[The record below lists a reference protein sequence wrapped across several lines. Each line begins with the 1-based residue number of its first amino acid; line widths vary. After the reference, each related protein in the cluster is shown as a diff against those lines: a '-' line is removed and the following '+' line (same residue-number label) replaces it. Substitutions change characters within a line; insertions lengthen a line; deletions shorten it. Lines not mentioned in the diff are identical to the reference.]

1 MGGSSTKALEI
12 RAIFVVPQSESRQ
25 DSMSSQEATMKKP
38 LQGLRVVDL
47 THVLAGPYCTY
58 QLGLLGADVVKV
70 ESLEGD
76 MVRRWGD
83 TEDQIEKKLG
93 SGFAPQNA
101 GKRSISLDLTHP
113 DGAEIVMALA
123 ERADILVENYR
134 PGTLERYGLGYES
147 VRARKPDLIYLSISA
162 FGHTGPHG
170 HRPGFDDVVQ
180 ATSGYMSINQR
191 GDGPIRTGG
200 PVLDYASG
208 LHAASAVL
216 AAVILKQKTGEGQ
229 RLDLAMQDV
238 AMVLINRNTSI
249 AASTGIQPKALGNR
263 DAPMIGRFKAKEG
276 YVMLAGYLPRH
287 CRAIC
292 ATLGLTELEHLSG
305 RELSEQGDKIEQVV
319 ADRIA
324 ERTAEEWDER
334 FSEDRT
340 LGGGV
345 RDISEV
351 IATGQPEARKLLTK
365 VDSAA
370 GEFQV
375 TTNGYRINEEVFSPS
390 SGIPSLGEHTIEVLV
405 ELGYEQ
411 TQIDELIGGSVVS
424 VSPTQ
429 GSA

>member
-1 MGGSSTKALEI
+1 
-12 RAIFVVPQSESRQ
+12 
-25 DSMSSQEATMKKP
+25 
-38 LQGLRVVDL
+38 
-47 THVLAGPYCTY
+47 
-58 QLGLLGADVVKV
+58 
-70 ESLEGD
+70 
-76 MVRRWGD
+76 
-83 TEDQIEKKLG
+83 
-93 SGFAPQNA
+93 
-101 GKRSISLDLTHP
+101 
-113 DGAEIVMALA
+113 
-123 ERADILVENYR
+123 
-134 PGTLERYGLGYES
+134 
-147 VRARKPDLIYLSISA
+147 
-162 FGHTGPHG
+162 
-170 HRPGFDDVVQ
+170 
-180 ATSGYMSINQR
+180 
-191 GDGPIRTGG
+191 
-200 PVLDYASG
+200 
-208 LHAASAVL
+208 
-216 AAVILKQKTGEGQ
+216 
-229 RLDLAMQDV
+229 
-238 AMVLINRNTSI
+238 
-249 AASTGIQPKALGNR
+249 
-263 DAPMIGRFKAKEG
+263 
-276 YVMLAGYLPRH
+276 MLAGYLPRH

-305 RELSEQGDKIEQVV
+305 REFSEQGDKIEQVV
-319 ADRIA
+319 SDRIA